1 MRLAQSIAN
10 SADRKDRMLKATFHY
25 KEVIDAVVTSRSG
38 RRVDGTTDQ
47 IEPPDVVLP
56 IFRTIRIYRN
66 RKTMSM
72 SAINISK

>member
-47 IEPPDVVLP
+47 IEPTRSLQLIRRAIP
-56 IFRTIRIYRN
+56 IASDNLTA
-66 RKTMSM
+66 TDQ
-72 SAINISK
+72 